1 MIAWPES
8 LVAEVAER
16 RCIIVLGAGASAG
29 CLSADGRKS
38 PPTWSHFIDL
48 LIARIPN
55 AGDKAHA
62 EDLARQQRYL
72 DAAQIVRATIPMPD
86 FDQIIRREFR
96 DPAYVPSR
104 LHELVSQLDLKTIV
118 TTNYDDIYERH
129 TAQGKATDAYSV
141 CNYYETHALNDL
153 RSTTRSIL
161 KVHGSF
167 SNPERVVLSLAD
179 YFRARRDYPHF
190 YNLLDALFLSNTL
203 IFVGCGINDPDVN
216 LLLENANISA
226 RSTHPHYALV
236 EDVRHS
242 AIKQAYQETYNL
254 RLLEYPIGEH
264 QEVINALED
273 LGAKVEEY
281 RTTHD

>member
-1 MIAWPES
+1 MIIWPEP

-16 RCIIVLGAGASAG
+16 RCIIVLGAGASAT
-29 CLSADGRKS
+29 CVSRDGTRR
-38 PPTWSHFIDL
+38 PPTWSQFINL
-48 LIARIPN
+48 LIALIPDE
-55 AGDKAHA
+55 GDRNHAQELAH
-62 EDLARQQRYL
+62 QQRFL
-72 DAAQIVRATIPMPD
+72 DAAQIVRSTIPMPD
-86 FDQIIRREFR
+86 FDQVLRQKFR
-96 DPAYVPSR
+96 DPAYQPSR
-104 LHELVSQLDLKTIV
+104 LHDLVSQLDLKTIV

-129 TAQGKATDAYSV
+129 TSRGKATDAYNV

-179 YFRARRDYPHF
+179 YFRARRDHPQF
-190 YNLLDALFLSNTL
+190 YNVLDALFLCSTL
-203 IFVGCGINDPDVN
+203 IFLGCGINDPDVN

-226 RSTHPHYALV
+226 RSSHPHYALV
-236 EDVRHS
+236 EDVRHV

-254 RLLEYPIGEH
+254 RFLEYPAGRH
-264 QEVINALED
+264 DEVVEALEE
-273 LGAKVEEY
+273 LVGQVEKY

>member
-1 MIAWPES
+1 MIVWPES
-8 LVAEVAER
+8 LIAEVAER
-16 RCIIVLGAGASAG
+16 RCIIVLGAGASAA
-29 CLSADGRKS
+29 CLSLDGTRR
-38 PPTWSHFIDL
+38 PPTWAQFLDL
-48 LIARIPN
+48 LINLIPA

-62 EDLARQQRYL
+62 QDLARQQRYL
-72 DAAQIVRATIPMPD
+72 DAAQIVRATLPIPD

-96 DPAYVPSR
+96 DPAYVPSK
-104 LHELVSQLDLKTIV
+104 LHDLVSQLDLKTIV

-129 TAQGKATDAYSV
+129 TSRGKATDAYNV

-161 KVHGSF
+161 KIHGSF

-179 YFRARRDYPHF
+179 YFRARRDYPQF
-190 YNLLDALFLSNTL
+190 YSVLDALFLSSTL

-226 RSTHPHYALV
+226 RSSHPHYALV
-236 EDVRHS
+236 EDVRHT

-254 RLLEYPIGEH
+254 RFLEYTAGAH
-264 QEVINALED
+264 HEVVEALEE
-273 LGAKVEEY
+273 LVGQVEEY